1 MIPKITLIYDKTSS
15 SYELGEYRTLK
26 DFIEATIPKD
36 IEYSEIGMYFS
47 YVNMSLSSNK
57 NINFKLLYLKD
68 YIDSSELDDIFDWS
82 NFVVEKQEKEGDTH
96 IKDATKQY
104 LFIYKKWDRD
114 DFIYRYVGRYEKVS
128 DFGLE
133 YFEKNRR
140 GLDNYNYLI
149 PYITEE
155 SLSKKIREFYNL
167 EDFSV
172 PNLSIYRQ
180 SLRLPPTQ
188 KYHNYLK
195 DFGFIGDYQDW
206 EDFEYKNDK
215 KKEEQFQKYIKDNQY
230 KIDLLNSFNPGKK
243 YLNDNYNGDID
254 KLLEDPNCP
263 WELEDLVDW
272 DKYGDLLLNS
282 RKFFYEEDVYSQ
294 TAIFVFKR

>member
-1 MIPKITLIYDKTSS
+1 MLSKITLYYNKTSS
-15 SYELGEYRTLK
+15 SYKLGDYRTLK
-26 DFIEATIPKD
+26 DFIKATIPKD
-36 IEYSEIGMYFS
+36 MDYSEIGISFS
-47 YVNMSLSSNK
+47 YVNRNLTSNK
-57 NINFKLLYLKD
+57 NLNFQLLDLKD

-82 NFVVEKQEKEGDTH
+82 NFVVEKQEKEGNTH
-96 IKDATKQY
+96 IKDATEEY
-104 LFIYKKWDRD
+104 LYLYRKWDRA
-114 DFIYRYVGRYEKVS
+114 DFIYRYVGRYEKIQ
-128 DFGLE
+128 DFGIE
-133 YFEKNRR
+133 YFEKNRK

-155 SLSKKIREFYNL
+155 SLSKKVREFYNL
-167 EDFSV
+167 ENFSI
-172 PNLSIYRQ
+172 PSLSEYRQ

-195 DFGFIGDYQDW
+195 TYGFIGDYQDW

-243 YLNDNYNGDID
+243 YLNDNYDGDID

-272 DKYGDLLLNS
+272 DKYSDLLLNS
-282 RKFFYEEDVYSQ
+282 RKFLYEEDVYSE